1 MDELEIKG
9 KKLGHAEIDAL
20 NQSQA
25 DGGREWRINKLNLTV
40 PEGRFQATGF
50 WASPKDVNKNQ
61 NVSLKKTTL
70 DFNLDID
77 NAGQMLDRMGTR
89 GAVSAGK
96 GKLNGQISWYGSPM
110 QMDYASLGG
119 RFNINIEK
127 GSFLKT
133 EPGAAR
139 LLGVLNLQALPRRLF
154 LDFKDIFSD
163 GFSFDF
169 FRGDISIDSG
179 IAKTNNLQMKGVN
192 AAIFMEGRTDIS
204 NETQNLKVIVIP
216 EIDAGTASLVVAAI
230 NPVVGISSY
239 LAQYFLKK
247 PISQAT
253 TKDFLIEGTWSD
265 PKVTKIDAKVDF
277 QTNTKSNT
285 KQ

>member
-1 MDELEIKG
+1 
-9 KKLGHAEIDAL
+9 
-20 NQSQA
+20 
-25 DGGREWRINKLNLTV
+25 
-40 PEGRFQATGF
+40 
-50 WASPKDVNKNQ
+50 
-61 NVSLKKTTL
+61 
-70 DFNLDID
+70 
-77 NAGQMLDRMGTR
+77 
-89 GAVSAGK
+89 
-96 GKLNGQISWYGSPM
+96 
-110 QMDYASLGG
+110 
-119 RFNINIEK
+119 
-127 GSFLKT
+127 
-133 EPGAAR
+133 
-139 LLGVLNLQALPRRLF
+139 
-154 LDFKDIFSD
+154 
-163 GFSFDF
+163 
-169 FRGDISIDSG
+169 
-179 IAKTNNLQMKGVN
+179 MKGVN